1 MKSYVKLMRPQHWV
15 KNVLIFLPVF
25 FNGSVFKGN
34 VMGKLFLGFLAFSLC
49 ASLIYVI
56 NDICD
61 VEKDRM
67 HEKKKYRPIASGE
80 VSIPAAVVFAVVLG
94 VCSELFLYLADGI
107 KSGAN
112 VCLILYLVLNIA
124 YSSGLKNRPIIDIML
139 LASGFV
145 IRVLFG
151 AQISNVVP
159 SQWLILTI
167 MMFSLYMGLGKR
179 RNEWRKSTELGTETR
194 AVLKYYTYELLNRYM
209 LVSMVLGLVFYAYWC
224 AGITA
229 STLMI
234 WTLPLVIAIL
244 MKYEMIIETD
254 SYGDPVDVLLSDK
267 YLIALV
273 LLYVILICLFMYV
286 I

>member
-1 MKSYVKLMRPQHWV
+1 M
-15 KNVLIFLPVF
+15 
-25 FNGSVFKGN
+25 
-34 VMGKLFLGFLAFSLC
+34 
-49 ASLIYVI
+49 
-56 NDICD
+56 
-61 VEKDRM
+61 
-67 HEKKKYRPIASGE
+67 
-80 VSIPAAVVFAVVLG
+80 
-94 VCSELFLYLADGI
+94 

-124 YSSGLKNRPIIDIML
+124 YSSGLKNRPIIDIMI

>member
-1 MKSYVKLMRPQHWV
+1 MRPQHWV

-94 VCSELFLYLADGI
+94 VCSELFLYLADGM

-124 YSSGLKNRPIIDIML
+124 YSSGLKNRPIIDIMI

-159 SQWLILTI
+159 SQWLIH
-167 MMFSLYMGLGKR
+167 
-179 RNEWRKSTELGTETR
+179 
-194 AVLKYYTYELLNRYM
+194 
-209 LVSMVLGLVFYAYWC
+209 
-224 AGITA
+224 
-229 STLMI
+229 
-234 WTLPLVIAIL
+234 
-244 MKYEMIIETD
+244 
-254 SYGDPVDVLLSDK
+254 
-267 YLIALV
+267 
-273 LLYVILICLFMYV
+273 
-286 I
+286 